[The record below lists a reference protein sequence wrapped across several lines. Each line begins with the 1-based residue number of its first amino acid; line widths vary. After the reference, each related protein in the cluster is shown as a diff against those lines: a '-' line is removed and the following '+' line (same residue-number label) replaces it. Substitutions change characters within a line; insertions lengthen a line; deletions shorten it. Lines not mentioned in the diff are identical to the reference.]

1 MLNIISPAVF
11 IFKFVIKFLVN
22 IPQKS
27 KLVIKEYL
35 QRRYFQETNGLR
47 KKKKKKGLLFHCP
60 QSWSQSYGGKGT

>member
-1 MLNIISPAVF
+1 MLNIIPLAVF

-35 QRRYFQETNGLR
+35 QRRYFQETDGLR
-47 KKKKKKGLLFHCP
+47 KKKKKKLTISLSP
-60 QSWSQSYGGKGT
+60 ELKPKL